1 MTPAIELAG
10 LDVHLGSRKILDDLT
25 CTLSGR
31 TIGLLGPNGAGK
43 STLINTLLGFHKPTR
58 GTARILG
65 HDIQKDQDHIRSI
78 IGFMPEND
86 SFIAHMTAVA
96 FVRMMGELSGLPAE
110 AALERAHEVLFYVG
124 LGEARYRNL
133 GTYSLGM
140 KQLAKLAQA
149 IVHGPQLVILD
160 EPTNGLD
167 PPARQRMTRMIREN
181 VIAIGGKA
189 GKPGCT
195 FNAAIIFIDQPLE
208 LVKAFAEEEPGYFG
222 LTPKEL
228 AKFTAVQ
235 RPVTSW
241 HVTDMRGRDGQEL
254 GQMGMLG
261 GMPADARIN
270 RNAAASRLYT
280 NVREDMLVGF
290 VVIDRQ
296 QTVGKSLRQLAD
308 LATMHI
314 MLDVRQ
320 DASELDPGS
329 ILSLFESRAEG
340 DPVPDR
346 LSQFDRGALRGFY
359 TQRENNR
366 SARQQ
371 AENIARAIEKG
382 AGEEPPPAK

>member
-1 MTPAIELAG
+1 MTRLLSAAIAAVVATTAIPAGAQIGVRASSSTSASHP
-10 LDVHLGSRKILDDLT
+10 DVSQESVVVTGQRKQI
-25 CTLSGR
+25 
-31 TIGLLGPNGAGK
+31 
-43 STLINTLLGFHKPTR
+43 
-58 GTARILG
+58 
-65 HDIQKDQDHIRSI
+65 
-78 IGFMPEND
+78 
-86 SFIAHMTAVA
+86 
-96 FVRMMGELSGLPAE
+96 
-110 AALERAHEVLFYVG
+110 
-124 LGEARYRNL
+124 
-133 GTYSLGM
+133 
-140 KQLAKLAQA
+140 AQA
-149 IVHGPQLVILD
+149 LKKLIEQSDSEQFARFEDELCPIVIGMPRDWTASL
-160 EPTNGLD
+160 
-167 PPARQRMTRMIREN
+167 TRMIREN

-329 ILSLFESRAEG
+329 ILSLFE
-340 DPVPDR
+340 
-346 LSQFDRGALRGFY
+346 
-359 TQRENNR
+359 
-366 SARQQ
+366 ARTPGSP
-371 AENIARAIEKG
+371 RWTT
-382 AGEEPPPAK
+382 PS

>member
-1 MTPAIELAG
+1 MNRVLSAAIVALLASAGAVPADAQ
-10 LDVHLGSRKILDDLT
+10 LDVRSSSSSSKQTDESVVVTGQRKQI
-25 CTLSGR
+25 
-31 TIGLLGPNGAGK
+31 
-43 STLINTLLGFHKPTR
+43 
-58 GTARILG
+58 
-65 HDIQKDQDHIRSI
+65 
-78 IGFMPEND
+78 
-86 SFIAHMTAVA
+86 
-96 FVRMMGELSGLPAE
+96 
-110 AALERAHEVLFYVG
+110 
-124 LGEARYRNL
+124 
-133 GTYSLGM
+133 
-140 KQLAKLAQA
+140 AQA
-149 IVHGPQLVILD
+149 LKKLIEQSDSEQFARFEDKLCPIVIGMPRDWTASL
-160 EPTNGLD
+160 
-167 PPARQRMTRMIREN
+167 TRMIREN
-181 VIAIGGKA
+181 VIAVGGKA

-208 LVKAFAEEEPGYFG
+208 LVKAFAEEEPGYFSM
-222 LTPKEL
+222 TPKEL

-329 ILSLFESRAEG
+329 ILSLFEARTPGSPA
-340 DPVPDR
+340 PDR

-382 AGEEPPPAK
+382 AGEEPPPAKQ